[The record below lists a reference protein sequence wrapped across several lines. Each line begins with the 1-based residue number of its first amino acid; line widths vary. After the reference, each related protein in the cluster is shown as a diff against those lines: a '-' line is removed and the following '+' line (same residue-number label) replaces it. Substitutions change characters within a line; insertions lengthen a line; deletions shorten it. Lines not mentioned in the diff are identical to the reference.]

1 MKSLQVE
8 MSKATMMV
16 LAAAL
21 MLSACQ
27 SSTVTVTRE
36 VTRQVE
42 VTVVVTQPA
51 GPQSSPAPSQP
62 STPAPASMTIAPF
75 ADAPLCPDTE
85 EVHDNSLFHTLWDD
99 KRGCHYDHEHGQN
112 PFEPEVAAAFP
123 GFDLLQLLG
132 GVEVGHTDP
141 SSPAENTVKHGGF
154 KWQVDLEAP
163 HGCNLGFESGE
174 VAVDAYAIQYHVFG
188 QQSIEFEARNH
199 STAALLRQC
208 LPGDASD
215 KGYIYVV
222 QLQEFGQRVVPY
234 QGFILPYPNNPVPA
248 YDSPSGPYFTSD
260 CVGNG
265 LTGCRPSLDFITS
278 RNANTNSIWTSKP
291 TGMGERPETP
301 SLFRLL
307 FRIRDNYQVLDS
319 SDLTHPFTWLFVCGG
334 ATYNPAGCRYNNS
347 TTTIHEVA
355 GNIPASWD
363 GLEGFDTDPR
373 PGRIAAT
380 GYVTKFGTL
389 NTTCTAADPDLDC
402 YPIKMVGAF
411 VGYYSSDL
419 STSKVSNPTHLDTP
433 ERDIYFCN
441 GVVCAEGDPGAVP
454 SGWVGPNN

>member
-1 MKSLQVE
+1 V
-8 MSKATMMV
+8 V
-16 LAAAL
+16 
-21 MLSACQ
+21 
-27 SSTVTVTRE
+27 
-36 VTRQVE
+36 

-51 GPQSSPAPSQP
+51 GPQSSPESNQP
-62 STPAPASMTIAPF
+62 STPAPASMSIAPF
-75 ADAPLCPDTE
+75 PDAPLCPDTGE
-85 EVHDNSLFHTLWDD
+85 AHDNSLFHTIWDE

-112 PFEPEVAAAFP
+112 PFVPEVAAAFP

-141 SSPAENTVKHGGF
+141 SSPAENTAKHGGF
-154 KWQVDLEAP
+154 KWQVDLSAP
-163 HGCNLGFESGE
+163 HGCELGFEGGE

-208 LPGDASD
+208 LPGDPSD

-234 QGFILPYPNNPVPA
+234 QGFVLPYPNNPVPA
-248 YDSPSGPYFTSD
+248 YDSPSGPYLTSD

-265 LTGCRPSLDFITS
+265 LTGCRSSLDSITS
-278 RNANTNSIWTSKP
+278 GSLNTNSIWTSKP
-291 TGMGERPETP
+291 TGKGERPETP

-373 PGRIAAT
+373 PGRITAT

-411 VGYYSSDL
+411 VGYYSSEF
-419 STSKVSNPTHLDTP
+419 SATKVSNSTPLDTP

-441 GVVCAEGDPGAVP
+441 GAVCAEADPGAAP